1 MKVTAGMG
9 ILIEDDDDV
18 SDDENGNADDVH
30 ADFINMKVGVT
41 ADMGISI
48 ENADDVDDEENG
60 NADDVL
66 SI

>member
-1 MKVTAGMG
+1 M
-9 ILIEDDDDV
+9 
-18 SDDENGNADDVH
+18 
-30 ADFINMKVGVT
+30 T

-48 ENADDVDDEENG
+48 ENADDVDDNGNG

>member
-1 MKVTAGMG
+1 M
-9 ILIEDDDDV
+9 LI
-18 SDDENGNADDVH
+18 
-30 ADFINMKVGVT
+30 FINMKVGVT

-48 ENADDVDDEENG
+48 ENADDIDDDDENG

>member
-9 ILIEDDDDV
+9 ILIEDNDDV
-18 SDDENGNADDVH
+18 ADDENGN

-48 ENADDVDDEENG
+48 ENADDVDDNGNG

>member
-9 ILIEDDDDV
+9 ILIEDNDDV
-18 SDDENGNADDVH
+18 ADDENGN

-48 ENADDVDDEENG
+48 ENADDVDDNRNG

>member
-18 SDDENGNADDVH
+18 ADDENGNADYVH
-30 ADFINMKVGVT
+30 ADFINMKVEVT

-48 ENADDVDDEENG
+48 ENADVDGDENG